1 MSSSLVWLLKLS
13 LVCKAWTD
21 VVRKVAYSR
30 LRLSVDG
37 TLPKLLKA
45 IKADSAIA
53 NAITDQAFF
62 LDRGL
67 LGLSKPPPAK
77 GPTKSHEALIA
88 DLIRQAPNL
97 KHVGIFVND
106 ETEQNMPA
114 PPPGFPPNHIRF
126 MHHDL
131 HGALCGSSL
140 TSLVVEGRCNCTEE
154 NPACLTLQ

>member
-1 MSSSLVWLLKLS
+1 MTSSLVWLLNLS

-21 VVRKVAYSR
+21 VVRKVAYSG
-30 LRLSVDG
+30 LRLTVDG

-67 LGLSKPPPAK
+67 LRLSKPPPAK

-106 ETEQNMPA
+106 ETEQNI
-114 PPPGFPPNHIRF
+114 PPPGFPPNHIKF

-140 TSLVVEGRCNCTEE
+140 TCLVVEGRCNCPEKIL
-154 NPACLTLQ
+154 ACLTLQ